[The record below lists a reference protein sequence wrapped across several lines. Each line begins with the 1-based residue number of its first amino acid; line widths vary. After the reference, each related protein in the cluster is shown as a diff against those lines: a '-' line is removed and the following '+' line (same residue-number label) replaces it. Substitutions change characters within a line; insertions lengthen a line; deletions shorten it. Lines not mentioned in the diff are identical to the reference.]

1 VTKSKV
7 EKIEGFLCREKVFK
21 NIRDF
26 EDLKDLKISTGWTEF
41 MTGKGLEIGL
51 ILEKGANVKSHD
63 IHSLIN

>member
-1 VTKSKV
+1 MTKSKV
-7 EKIEGFLCREKVFK
+7 EKIEGFLCREKVSK

-26 EDLKDLKISTGWTEF
+26 EDLKRRFFTGWSEF

>member
-1 VTKSKV
+1 MTKSKV
-7 EKIEGFLCREKVFK
+7 EKIEGFFAEKKYLK

-26 EDLKDLKISTGWTEF
+26 EDLKISTGWAEF

-51 ILEKGANVKSHD
+51 ILEKGENVKSHD